1 MIVIPASF
9 VTERE
14 PGTDVTKLDRLRIGN
29 RWILCCFLEIAFNLS
44 EISRG
49 MRHKK
54 SLGCCT
60 ATKHHMHPLRF
71 DTLDLR
77 KELRVKT
84 ELQDCAYFGCAR
96 QFRFHDFIRKI
107 TQRTGLIHSDEK
119 IRSTAPY
126 SILKSGLV
134 DDVRATAD
142 CFNGSGNGLYP

>member
-14 PGTDVTKLDRLRIGN
+14 PGTDVTEFVRFRIRT
-29 RWILCCFLEIAFNLS
+29 RWILRCFLEIAFNLS

-54 SLGCCT
+54 SLWNC
-60 ATKHHMHPLRF
+60 AAAQHHMHPIRL
-71 DTLDLR
+71 DILDLR

-84 ELQDCAYFGCAR
+84 ELQDCAHLGCTC
-96 QFRFHDFIRKI
+96 QFRFHHFIRK
-107 TQRTGLIHSDEK
+107 TSQRIGSSNSDEE
-119 IRSTAPY
+119 IRSATPY

-134 DDVRATAD
+134 H
-142 CFNGSGNGLYP
+142 